1 MRVLPKDLYH
11 IFLNAAMASAIS
23 CIVLSSIGGPS
34 SFRSSITVSAG
45 FFSVSGCSCWLV
57 KVPISETGTS
67 PAIRSISCR
76 TRRRTIAWILSW
88 ETPVS
93 SPDFFP
99 IYCRTASA
107 IRAAF
112 FSVPFRISTTYRCS
126 GFFLSNPIVN
136 TYGFFFPT
144 IITSLPKNCGTG
156 CHTLSHLRKYHQ

>member
-57 KVPISETGTS
+57 KFQYLKQEPHRQSAPFPAVPEDAPLLDTFLGDS
-67 PAIRSISCR
+67 SIF
-76 TRRRTIAWILSW
+76 TRLLPHILQNGFRNQGRLFLR
-88 ETPVS
+88 PVQDLY
-93 SPDFFP
+93 DF
-99 IYCRTASA
+99 
-107 IRAAF
+107 
-112 FSVPFRISTTYRCS
+112 RCS

-144 IITSLPKNCGTG
+144 SSLPC
-156 CHTLSHLRKYHQ
+156 